1 MLSNVSL
8 GVYFPGKSILH
19 RLQARTKLV
28 LLVWLVILLIIANQ
42 RQWHF
47 APYIVVLCVVFS
59 AIALARISPREM
71 WRRLWLLIVLTL
83 ISASFSIFAIYSGSP
98 ILYRFGPWLPS
109 YGNIVRVLLVC
120 GAGSLALALSSFLPG
135 IRIVWRRPW
144 LKNVRTFLFIFL
156 IVGVIFYWLT
166 SGHPLDKPFAIGPL
180 LLTYRGVWVVTASFV
195 VFLSLYI
202 SSMLLTMTTT
212 PVALIEGMTLLLAP
226 LRRLKL
232 PVDDFALMTL
242 LALRFIPTLLD
253 EAEQLI
259 KAQTSRGAD
268 VMHGTLRERLQSLS
282 MFFLPLMQ
290 GTLRRASELS
300 VALEARGYQGE
311 GKQTLLYETSLAF
324 IDYVALV
331 GVIVLTAGSLLL

>member
-28 LLVWLVILLIIANQ
+28 LLVWFVVILIIANQ

-47 APYIVVLCVVFS
+47 APYIVVLCLVFC
-59 AIALARISPREM
+59 AIALAGISPREM
-71 WRRLWLLIVLTL
+71 WRRLWLLVVLTL
-83 ISASFSIFAIYSGSP
+83 VSACFSIFASYSGSP
-98 ILYRFGPWLPS
+98 VLYTLGPWRPF
-109 YGNIVRVLLVC
+109 YGDVLHVLLLC
-120 GAGSLALALSSFLPG
+120 GAVFLVLVLSSFLPG
-135 IRIVWRRPW
+135 IRRAWQRPW
-144 LKNVRTFLFIFL
+144 LKSVRVFLVLFL
-156 IVGVIFYWLT
+156 IVGAIFYWLT
-166 SGHPLDKPFAIGPL
+166 SGHPLDKPFAVGPL
-180 LLTYRGVWVVTASFV
+180 LLTYRGVWVVVASFV

-202 SSMLLTMTTT
+202 SSILLTMTTT

-226 LRRLKL
+226 LRRLRL

-253 EAEQLI
+253 EAEQLV

-268 VMHGTLRERLQSLS
+268 VMHGTVRERLQSLS
-282 MFFLPLMQ
+282 MFFLPLVQ
-290 GTLRRASELS
+290 GALRRAADLS
-300 VALEARGYQGE
+300 VALDARGYQSE

-331 GVIVLTAGSLLL
+331 GVVVLTAGSLLL